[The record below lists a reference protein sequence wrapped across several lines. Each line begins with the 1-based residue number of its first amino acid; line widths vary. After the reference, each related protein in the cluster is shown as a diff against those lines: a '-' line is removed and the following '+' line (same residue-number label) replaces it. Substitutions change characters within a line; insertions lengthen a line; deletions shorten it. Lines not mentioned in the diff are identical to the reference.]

1 MYALMKELIREYKS
15 LFATIKNEN
24 NCSWH
29 IPALYEMVNN
39 FVLKHKSLG
48 INSDVVD
55 AFRDDLFDEISEL
68 PTDAR

>member
-1 MYALMKELIREYKS
+1 MKELIREYKS

-29 IPALYEMVNN
+29 ATTLYKMVDN

-48 INSDVVD
+48 VNSDVVE
-55 AFRDDLFDEISEL
+55 AFRDDLYYEINEL
-68 PTDAR
+68 CLDAR